1 MNYKIAS
8 YSQRF
13 ISQGM
18 VEPGDV
24 VSETLKR
31 EFTEEALGALD
42 KSEEEIAAVGKKID
56 DLFDHGVEVRE
67 DQPYPWKQTNRTK
80 YSGILS
86 QLSS

>member
-1 MNYKIAS
+1 MI
-8 YSQRF
+8 QRF

-42 KSEEEIAAVGKKID
+42 KSEEEIATVRKKIE
-56 DLFDHGVEVRE
+56 DLFDHGVEVRNIACAYRNL
-67 DQPYPWKQTNRTK
+67 DIND
-80 YSGILS
+80 
-86 QLSS
+86 